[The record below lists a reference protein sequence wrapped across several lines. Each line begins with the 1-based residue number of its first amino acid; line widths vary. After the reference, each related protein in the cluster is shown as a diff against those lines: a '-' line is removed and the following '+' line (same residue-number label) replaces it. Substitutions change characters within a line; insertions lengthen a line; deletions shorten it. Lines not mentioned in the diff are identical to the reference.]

1 MSWLTTS
8 WGNLGITA
16 AKAVLMYL
24 TALIGLRLGE
34 RRTLA
39 QWTIIDFAAAVAIGA
54 IVGRTAIADGQSY
67 AVGAVALVALIVI
80 HRLVSVLRFF
90 PLVNKVTDHRIR
102 ILVADGRVRLGELR
116 RCGLTE
122 NDLFAELRL
131 RGSFSLTDLR
141 YVIYETKGG
150 LSIVTRQPEPPGPAA
165 AGRPAEWPLIERAL
179 GDAAPGSP
187 TS

>member
-8 WGNLGITA
+8 WQNLGITA
-16 AKAVLMYL
+16 GKAVLMYV

-67 AVGAVALVALIVI
+67 AVGAVALVSLLVI
-80 HRLVSVLRFF
+80 HRLVSLVRFF
-90 PLVNKVTDHRIR
+90 PLVNKLTDHRIR
-102 ILVADGRVRLGELR
+102 ILVADGRVRMSELR

-131 RGSFSLTDLR
+131 RGTFSLAGLR
-141 YVIYETKGG
+141 YVLYETKGG
-150 LSIVTRQPEPPGPAA
+150 LTIVGPDAGPGQGSPPDAAEPP
-165 AGRPAEWPLIERAL
+165 LIRRAL
-179 GDAAPGSP
+179 GDATAIPE
-187 TS
+187 T